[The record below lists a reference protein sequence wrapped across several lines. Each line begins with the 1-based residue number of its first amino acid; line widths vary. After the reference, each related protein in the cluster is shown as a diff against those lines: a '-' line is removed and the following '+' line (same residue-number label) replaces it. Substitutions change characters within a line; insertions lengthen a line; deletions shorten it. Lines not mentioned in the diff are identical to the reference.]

1 MTFEEK
7 LRTLPAA
14 EVWEEYC
21 GFLEMTMEE
30 YMGVQRRLLEEQ
42 IALLSGFSAKLPRKR
57 WRNSARACR
66 SQNTKTMQIS
76 SF

>member
-30 YMGVQRRLLEEQ
+30 YKQYVG
-42 IALLSGFSAKLPRKR
+42 I
-57 WRNSARACR
+57 
-66 SQNTKTMQIS
+66 TD
-76 SF
+76 